1 MRGIALQTDQFH
13 TPRLGTL
20 DESVREEKMSSSFA
34 HEWAVVHARRQ
45 EQQSQLSFIISTT
58 ISFVMVHKPFHFA
71 HFSIGAT

>member
-1 MRGIALQTDQFH
+1 
-13 TPRLGTL
+13 
-20 DESVREEKMSSSFA
+20 MSSSFA